1 MSRDVFDEHDF
12 VYRAPQAARPHVVLL
27 PGLIAGEWMWRPTM
41 DALTDAGF
49 GYVAPTEP
57 FAGAHDRVGPLK
69 QWVVDLMDHCGIR
82 SAVMIGGSFGSRVAL
97 DCAIAFPER
106 VDLLVL
112 SGAPGSVTTAQ
123 MGISFHGSVTQT
135 IGANVV
141 RELFF
146 DPACVSDAT
155 VAETLRIFGERRR
168 LLNLIRLMKE
178 SSSFD
183 YARALAAVGAFVLM
197 IWGLDDKISSCETWN
212 QFAASARHGALHAI
226 ERCGHLPMIERPNVF
241 NAILLEHLEPA
252 RIAARV

>member
-1 MSRDVFDEHDF
+1 MSRASFNDRDLVF
-12 VYRAPQAARPHVVLL
+12 RAPQGTRPYVVLL

-41 DALTDAGF
+41 DALANAGF

-57 FAGAHDRVGPLK
+57 FAVAHDCVGPLK
-69 QWVVDLMDHCGIR
+69 RWVVDLMDHCGIG
-82 SAVMIGGSFGSRVAL
+82 SAVMVGGSFGSRVAL

-106 VDLLVL
+106 VDMLVL

-123 MGISFHGSVTQT
+123 MGISFHGIVTRT

-146 DPACVSDAT
+146 DPTCVSDAA

-178 SSSFD
+178 SSVFD
-183 YARALAAVGAFVLM
+183 YAPALAAVDAFALM
-197 IWGLDDKISSCETWN
+197 IWGLDDKISSYETWN
-212 QFAASARHGALHAI
+212 RLALSARRGAIHAI
-226 ERCGHLPMIERPNVF
+226 ERCGHLPMIERPDVF
-241 NAILLEHLEPA
+241 NAILLEHLQPA
-252 RIAARV
+252 RVTARG